1 MLDSSHRASSIEH
14 RASSTQHPAPS
25 TQQLP
30 MTKLLRFQNV
40 ALGYG
45 RRCILADVSF
55 TLRTGDY
62 LAIVGANGA
71 GKSTLLR
78 GLLGLLGTQAG
89 RIIRAP
95 KLRYGYVPQLQ
106 SVEELFPFTVHDVVL
121 MGRYGQIG
129 ALKWPSKSDRAQ
141 ALESLEEVGIAELA
155 GRLYRDLS
163 GGQKQRALIARALV
177 CDPQVLVLDEHTNDL
192 DLVAERAIMA
202 LIDELHARRQMAI
215 AMVSHSLN
223 TVANHARE
231 IGIIN
236 NGGFTLAPVG
246 EVLQP
251 DYLQKIYGV
260 PLRVAEIEGVK
271 VVL

>member
-1 MLDSSHRASSIEH
+1 MIDNQNENR
-14 RASSTQHPAPS
+14 QGD
-25 TQQLP
+25 
-30 MTKLLRFQNV
+30 LLRFEDV

-45 RRCILADVSF
+45 KRHILQHVSF
-55 TLRTGDY
+55 ALRPGDY

-71 GKSTLLR
+71 GKTTLLR
-78 GLLGLLGTQAG
+78 ALLGLLAPQSGSVV
-89 RIIRAP
+89 RAP
-95 KLRYGYVPQLQ
+95 RLRYGYVPQLQ
-106 SVEELFPFTVHDVVL
+106 AVEELFPFTALDVVL

-129 ALKWPSKSDRAQ
+129 ALRRPSEDDLSH
-141 ALESLEEVGIAELA
+141 ALESLEEVGIAQHAE
-155 GRLYRDLS
+155 RLYRDLS
-163 GGQKQRALIARALV
+163 GGQKQRTLIARALV

-192 DLVAERAIMA
+192 DIVAERAIMA
-202 LIDELHARRQMAI
+202 LIDEVHARHHMAV

-236 NGGFTLAPVG
+236 HGTFTLDPVD

-260 PLRVAEIEGVK
+260 PLRVAEVEGIK

>member
-1 MLDSSHRASSIEH
+1 MSDMNE
-14 RASSTQHPAPS
+14 
-25 TQQLP
+25 
-30 MTKLLRFQNV
+30 LLRFDNV

-45 RRCILADVSF
+45 RRRILDNVSF
-55 TLRTGDY
+55 TLKAGDY

-71 GKSTLLR
+71 GKTTLLR
-78 GLLGLLGTQAG
+78 GLLGLVGPQGGQIT
-89 RIIRAP
+89 RAP

-106 SVEELFPFTVHDVVL
+106 NVEELFPFTVHDVVL
-121 MGRYGQIG
+121 MGRYGQMG
-129 ALKWPSKSDRAQ
+129 ALKRPSKADHAH
-141 ALESLEEVGIAELA
+141 ALESLEEVGIAQHSE
-155 GRLYRDLS
+155 RLYRDLS
-163 GGQKQRALIARALV
+163 GGQKQRTLIARALV

-192 DLVAERAIMA
+192 DIVAERAIMA
-202 LIDELHARRQMAI
+202 LIDEVHARHHMAV

-251 DYLQKIYGV
+251 DYLLKIYGV